1 VRPRSA
7 ALVLLASLTAG
18 ALAPATAAPATK
30 RHRAPHRA
38 RTLLVDGDSLAV
50 GTEPFL
56 PGLLRGWRIHQSAS
70 ISRHAPEG
78 VSLLHAYGRGLPRVV
93 VLSLGTNDDPRATGA
108 FRRQIRRAL
117 HIIGRHRCLVWANVV
132 RPPYAG
138 ASYRGYNI
146 AIGEEARAH
155 VNMLAFDWH
164 RMARHHPYWFGPDG
178 VHPTATGYRVRAR
191 AIARLV
197 RNCPPA

>member
-1 VRPRSA
+1 MSARSA
-7 ALVLLASLTAG
+7 ALLLALLAAG
-18 ALAPATAAPATK
+18 ALVLSPAAPAAR
-30 RHRAPHRA
+30 RHHLPHRA
-38 RTLLVDGDSLAV
+38 RTLLVVGDSLAV

-56 PGLLRGWRIHQSAS
+56 PGLLRGWRIRQTAS

-78 VSLLHAYGRGLPRVV
+78 VSLLRAYGRGLPRVV
-93 VLSLGTNDDPRATGA
+93 FLSLGTNDDPRARGA
-108 FRRQIRRAL
+108 FRHQIRRAL
-117 HIIGRHRCLVWANVV
+117 RIIGRHRCLVWANVV

-138 ASYRGYNI
+138 ASYRGYNV

-164 RMARHHPYWFGPDG
+164 RMARRHPGWFGPDG

-197 RNCPPA
+197 RSCPPG